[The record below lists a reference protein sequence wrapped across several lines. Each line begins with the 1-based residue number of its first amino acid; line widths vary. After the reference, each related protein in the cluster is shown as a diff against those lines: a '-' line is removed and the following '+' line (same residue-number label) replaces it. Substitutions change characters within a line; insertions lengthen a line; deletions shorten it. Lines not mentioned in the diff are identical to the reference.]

1 MLLHTVLEGFYF
13 DRTESSSFVF
23 LALLR
28 DLSPNESSPRRNVL
42 LCRFRMDV
50 HNRPFS
56 EVVSKMHALKHSWR
70 TGTRQPFSGKRG
82 AK

>member
-1 MLLHTVLEGFYF
+1 
-13 DRTESSSFVF
+13 
-23 LALLR
+23 
-28 DLSPNESSPRRNVL
+28 
-42 LCRFRMDV
+42 MDV